1 MQAGKQRAVL
11 PLIRKFNEH
20 SSRLLN
26 TVLCVFCLKH
36 PNCQIDL
43 DVEGNRLPKRDVRM
57 RAPKRSAE
65 IQLLTGFTSLIF
77 L

>member
-26 TVLCVFCLKH
+26 TVLYVCT
-36 PNCQIDL
+36 IA
-43 DVEGNRLPKRDVRM
+43 VESTSDVRY
-57 RAPKRSAE
+57 KGE
-65 IQLLTGFTSLIF
+65 NLLQNADD
-77 L
+77 